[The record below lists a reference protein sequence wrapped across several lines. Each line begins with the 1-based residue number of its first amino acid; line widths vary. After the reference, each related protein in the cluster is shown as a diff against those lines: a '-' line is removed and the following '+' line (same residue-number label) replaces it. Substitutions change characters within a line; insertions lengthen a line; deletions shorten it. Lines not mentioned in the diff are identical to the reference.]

1 MNTKN
6 QLLSCEHCGLECLAP
21 VYEDDHVFCCIGCRG
36 VYRLLNDQGL
46 SKYYELKQESVPIR
60 DASPVEVLDT
70 QFSYLDTIEFLQEYT
85 ITNSFGQPT
94 MEFYLEGVHCVACLW
109 LIEKLPQ
116 YISGVQSA
124 TLNLG
129 RSIATITLKDGGSF
143 SAVASTLNQIGYR
156 PHPLQN
162 ESDADKME
170 KKENRSMLIKI
181 GISGACAGNI
191 MLLAVSLYSG
201 VEGELAK
208 YFQWLTFA
216 ISLPAILYS
225 ATPFYKSAW
234 GALKAKV
241 ISIDLPI
248 VIAIVIGSLSG
259 LYNLSIGKDD
269 IYFDSLT
276 ILIFLLL
283 AARYLLKVAQQK
295 GLRASEA
302 SHFFTSGATLK
313 YNEESKEFE
322 PIHAKYLDIGDI
334 IKVMPS
340 EVLPVDGL
348 ITAGE
353 STINNS
359 LLTGESDPV
368 KVTKHSNV
376 YSGTVNLNSP
386 IEIEVTNIGATT
398 RLGKILKSVENSFM
412 GKAPIATLTD
422 KISEYFVLT
431 VLAIAVLTFIY
442 FLVTQDFAVAFN
454 RALTLVI
461 ITCPCALGLATPLAL
476 AAATSKLNRKGTII
490 KGDDVIEKLS
500 KAENI
505 FLDKTGTI
513 TYGTFQVSEW
523 EDITSVDHLKPLIN
537 SLEKRSRHPV
547 AKALVQ
553 YIEEN
558 FYSELKIF
566 SEKKIEIENF
576 SETLGSGVSATI
588 NQQYI
593 EVVALK
599 HCDRTAQ
606 QAIQKKLNQ
615 IGIYINQQLV
625 AKISLSDKVRRDA
638 PDAIKSLKQ
647 LGIIP
652 GIISGDIPEVV
663 ETVRCELNITSD
675 LAWAKISPEKKNE
688 IVSRYDNA
696 IMVGD
701 GANDALALSQSFVGI
716 AVAGS
721 VEVSLRAA
729 DVYLTSPGVTPIVNL
744 IEISKESMKVIY
756 RNLTFSLIYNVLG
769 TVLAIMGL
777 VTPLLAAVLM
787 PISSITVIASTLI
800 GTNRLRKS

>member
-1 MNTKN
+1 
-6 QLLSCEHCGLECLAP
+6 
-21 VYEDDHVFCCIGCRG
+21 
-36 VYRLLNDQGL
+36 
-46 SKYYELKQESVPIR
+46 
-60 DASPVEVLDT
+60 
-70 QFSYLDTIEFLQEYT
+70 
-85 ITNSFGQPT
+85 
-94 MEFYLEGVHCVACLW
+94 
-109 LIEKLPQ
+109 
-116 YISGVQSA
+116 
-124 TLNLG
+124 
-129 RSIATITLKDGGSF
+129 
-143 SAVASTLNQIGYR
+143 
-156 PHPLQN
+156 
-162 ESDADKME
+162 
-170 KKENRSMLIKI
+170 
-181 GISGACAGNI
+181 
-191 MLLAVSLYSG
+191 
-201 VEGELAK
+201 
-208 YFQWLTFA
+208 
-216 ISLPAILYS
+216 
-225 ATPFYKSAW
+225 
-234 GALKAKV
+234 
-241 ISIDLPI
+241 
-248 VIAIVIGSLSG
+248 
-259 LYNLSIGKDD
+259 
-269 IYFDSLT
+269 
-276 ILIFLLL
+276 
-283 AARYLLKVAQQK
+283 
-295 GLRASEA
+295 
-302 SHFFTSGATLK
+302 
-313 YNEESKEFE
+313 
-322 PIHAKYLDIGDI
+322 
-334 IKVMPS
+334 
-340 EVLPVDGL
+340 
-348 ITAGE
+348 
-353 STINNS
+353 
-359 LLTGESDPV
+359 
-368 KVTKHSNV
+368 
-376 YSGTVNLNSP
+376 
-386 IEIEVTNIGATT
+386 
-398 RLGKILKSVENSFM
+398 
-412 GKAPIATLTD
+412 
-422 KISEYFVLT
+422 
-431 VLAIAVLTFIY
+431 
-442 FLVTQDFAVAFN
+442 
-454 RALTLVI
+454 
-461 ITCPCALGLATPLAL
+461 
-476 AAATSKLNRKGTII
+476 
-490 KGDDVIEKLS
+490 EKLS

-638 PDAIKSLKQ
+638 PDAIKSLKK